1 MNNSAS
7 FAPFFTLGYG
17 NESLARHNLF
27 GDVFVG
33 FCPGLAELE
42 VLDVSQLL
50 FLSVLGRFFSC
61 SRVSDHVG
69 FRKPA
74 GGPQSVI
81 VVSMVVRATIPP
93 ELFGTGS

>member
-7 FAPFFTLGYG
+7 FAPFFTLRYG

-27 GDVFVG
+27 VDVFVG
-33 FCPGLAELE
+33 FCSGLAEFE

-61 SRVSDHVG
+61 TPSFWFSQLDLALLVYFCGENESSIRDL
-69 FRKPA
+69 
-74 GGPQSVI
+74 GPLEFS
-81 VVSMVVRATIPP
+81 
-93 ELFGTGS
+93 